1 MKHFD
6 DLVNGINSRLSAL
19 LEHKSGEYTA
29 VADAMKYSAEIGG
42 KRLRPAILLEFYE
55 ICGGSA
61 AGATDVACALEMIH
75 TYSLIH
81 DDLPCMDNDDMRRG
95 KPACHIAF
103 GETNALLAGDGLL
116 TYAFET
122 AASAEGIEP
131 SALIKAIGVL
141 AQRAGTRGMIGGQE
155 IDLGI
160 EGKDASLETVLAMYK
175 MKTGALISAAA
186 EIGCILA
193 GADETKV
200 GAASEFAYCLGLAF
214 QIQDDILD
222 ATGSAEVLGKPI
234 GSDAEN
240 HKSTYLSH
248 MGAEFS
254 KQKVRELTEKAKSA
268 LAPFGEKADE
278 LCRLADSL
286 IDRKY

>member
-6 DLVNGINSRLSAL
+6 DIIKEINSRLLAL
-19 LEHKSGEYTA
+19 LGHNSGEYTA
-29 VADAMKYSAEIGG
+29 VADAMEYSAEIGG
-42 KRLRPAILLEFYE
+42 KRLRPAILLEFYR
-55 ICGGSA
+55 ICGGTA
-61 AGATDVACALEMIH
+61 AGALDFACALEMIH

-103 GETNALLAGDGLL
+103 GEANALLAGDGLL
-116 TYAFET
+116 TCAFET
-122 AASAEGIEP
+122 AASAKGIEP
-131 SALIKAIGVL
+131 SALVKAIAVL
-141 AQRAGTRGMIGGQE
+141 AQRAGVRGMIGGQE
-155 IDLGI
+155 IDLRI
-160 EGKDASLETVLAMYK
+160 EGKDAPLETVIAMYK
-175 MKTGALISAAA
+175 LKTGALISAAA

-193 GADETKV
+193 GADENKV
-200 GAASEFAYCLGLAF
+200 NAASEFAYNLGLAF

-222 ATGSAEVLGKPI
+222 ATGSVEVLGKPI

-248 MGAEFS
+248 MGAESS

-286 IDRKY
+286 TDRKY

>member
-6 DLVNGINSRLSAL
+6 ELVKEINSRLSEL
-19 LEHKSGEYTA
+19 LCHKSGEYTA
-29 VADAMKYSAEIGG
+29 VADAMEYSAEIGG
-42 KRLRPAILLEFYE
+42 KRLRPAILLEFYRM
-55 ICGGSA
+55 CGGSS
-61 AGATDVACALEMIH
+61 AGATDFACALEMIH

-131 SALIKAIGVL
+131 AAIVKAIGIL
-141 AQRAGTRGMIGGQE
+141 AQRAGIYGMIGGQE
-155 IDLGI
+155 IDLKI
-160 EGKDASLETVLAMYK
+160 EGKDAPLETVIAMYK

-193 GADETKV
+193 GADDGKV
-200 GAASEFAYCLGLAF
+200 SAASEFAYALGLAF

-234 GSDAEN
+234 GSDTEN
-240 HKSTYLSH
+240 HKSTYLFH
-248 MGAEFS
+248 TGAEAS
-254 KQKVRELTEKAKSA
+254 KQKVCELTEKAKSA
-268 LAPFGEKADE
+268 LAPFGEKANE
-278 LCRLADSL
+278 LRLLADNL
-286 IDRKY
+286 IDRKF